1 MSEIQKVIKYLAIA
15 FAIFLSVNIIWGI
28 VTALF
33 FGLSIFGFVTERQ
46 EQKGSQSI
54 SSQKIEMIQ
63 NSEEIENLKIE
74 IGYSKLII
82 KTGEKLDIEA
92 KNRDNTL
99 EVKKEKDTL
108 IVKDNKA
115 WNLLNQYEESEIIIT
130 MPKNNFLNKVKIE
143 AGSGEVSISDIK
155 MSQLDFEVGAGNS
168 NISNIVVEN
177 KARIE
182 GGAGKVVIQDS
193 ILNDLDLD
201 VGVGEFQIN
210 HTAVYGNS
218 DIDAGIGKL
227 DIKLKGTLHD
237 YRIRGSRGLGSFTIE
252 NKEVEDDKI
261 YGDGE
266 HRIKIDAGVGK
277 VGIDFGE

>member
-15 FAIFLSVNIIWGI
+15 FAIFLSVNIIGGI

-237 YRIRGSRGLGSFTIE
+237 YSIRGSRGLGSFTIE

>member
-15 FAIFLSVNIIWGI
+15 FAIFLSVNIIGGI

-63 NSEEIENLKIE
+63 NGEEVENLKIE

-177 KARIE
+177 KTRIE
-182 GGAGKVVIQDS
+182 GGAGRVIIQDS

-201 VGVGEFQIN
+201 VGVGEFQMKD
-210 HTAVYGNS
+210 TAVYGNS

-266 HRIKIDAGVGK
+266 HKIKIEAGVGK
-277 VGIDFGE
+277 VGIDFEK